1 MVILINNL
9 FCYLEKLCQ
18 YSSTIYCL
26 LCWMWNLYCLFEFIN
41 SSFTCVQV
49 SHWQLSIQACLTMQ
63 LTALFLLHY
72 RKRVFNQD
80 AHFIHINL
88 SAALLIGL
96 IVFVS
101 GIEAA
106 FDSRVRSD
114 VINLMHECTM
124 DSGKR
129 TYFTHLIRRYKSH
142 RDGMQIFESL
152 GMTNNTLLVILQLF

>member
-18 YSSTIYCL
+18 YSSTINGL

-41 SSFTCVQV
+41 SSFPFIQV
-49 SHWQLSIQACLTMQ
+49 SHQYPFRFVTVFIMYM
-63 LTALFLLHY
+63 HY
-72 RKRVFNQD
+72 RKTIFNQV
-80 AHFIHINL
+80 AYFIHINL

-106 FDSRVRSD
+106 HDSRVRAD
-114 VINLMHECTM
+114 VVNP
-124 DSGKR
+124 
-129 TYFTHLIRRYKSH
+129 
-142 RDGMQIFESL
+142 SL
-152 GMTNNTLLVILQLF
+152 TAGLNRFN